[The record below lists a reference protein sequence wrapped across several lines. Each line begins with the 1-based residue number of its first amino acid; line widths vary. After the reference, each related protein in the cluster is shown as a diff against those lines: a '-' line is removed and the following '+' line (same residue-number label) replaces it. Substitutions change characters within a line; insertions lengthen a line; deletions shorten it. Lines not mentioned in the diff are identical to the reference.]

1 MDDTI
6 RAIAESE
13 DDLHDIAQ
21 ELAYDNF
28 ESYDLWEEVA
38 KEEGYNPDE
47 MSEADWDRLYEEIDE
62 SNYYGYE
69 IEKFTGD
76 DEEWEEY
83 TGMIYGQCKENNL
96 NQGYTRF
103 WKKYLG

>member
-1 MDDTI
+1 MNRYLIHVSTNWCGMDNVF

-28 ESYDLWEEVA
+28 ESYNLWEEIA
-38 KEEGYNPDE
+38 REEGYDLDE
-47 MSEADWDRLYEEIDE
+47 MTEADWDRLYEEIDE

-69 IEKFTGD
+69 IEEFNGD

-83 TGMIYGQCKENNL
+83 RGMIYE
-96 NQGYTRF
+96 
-103 WKKYLG
+103 